1 MEHRYRQLM
10 RRVRLYLLT
19 EVRKKSW
26 ASKFL
31 SARVFDSVYWSWDR
45 QSVATG
51 AAWGAAAAIAPLPMQ
66 SLWGVFAC
74 LWRKGN
80 IPVAILMAWLSPP
93 GFTFFASPA
102 QWWLGWFLFSIL
114 GFPTSGANW
123 EMLKAGVQQWS
134 WTPFGGLSIGMV
146 SLEFAAGWV
155 VSSVVL
161 GSLCYGLVQLGW
173 RMGQFLHSRKKS
185 GKL

>member
-10 RRVRLYLLT
+10 RKVRLYLLT

-31 SARVFDSVYWSWDR
+31 SARIFDPVYWSWNR

-93 GFTFFASPA
+93 GFTFFAIPA
-102 QWWLGWFLFSIL
+102 QWWLGWFLFSL
-114 GFPTSGANW
+114 VGLPTSGANW
-123 EMLKAGVQQWS
+123 QMLKTGVHCR
-134 WTPFGGLSIGMV
+134 TGMGTVRLEDDGTVVVKTYPEGGKIPASVKKYRLEQGADGMKEV
-146 SLEFAAGWV
+146 E
-155 VSSVVL
+155 
-161 GSLCYGLVQLGW
+161 
-173 RMGQFLHSRKKS
+173 
-185 GKL
+185 

>member
-1 MEHRYRQLM
+1 MRLCRGMEHRYRQLM
-10 RRVRLYLLT
+10 RKVRLYLLT

-26 ASKFL
+26 TSRFL
-31 SARVFDSVYWSWDR
+31 SAKIFDPVYWSWTR
-45 QSVATG
+45 ESVATG

-93 GFTFFASPA
+93 GFTFFAIPA
-102 QWWLGWFLFSIL
+102 QWWLGWFLFSRL
-114 GFPTSGANW
+114 GLPTSGATWN
-123 EMLKAGVQQWS
+123 MLKTGVEQWS
-134 WTPFGGLSIGMV
+134 WAPFNGLGIGMV
-146 SLEFAAGWV
+146 SLEFLTGWA

-161 GSLCYGLVQLGW
+161 GMLLSLI
-173 RMGQFLHSRKKS
+173 HI
-185 GKL
+185 

>member
-1 MEHRYRQLM
+1 M
-10 RRVRLYLLT
+10 
-19 EVRKKSW
+19 RKKSW

-31 SARVFDSVYWSWDR
+31 SASVFDSVYWSWNR

-51 AAWGAAAAIAPLPMQ
+51 AGWGAAAAIAPLPMQ

-93 GFTFFASPA
+93 GFTFFAIPG
-102 QWWLGWFLFSIL
+102 QWWLGWFLFSSVGI
-114 GFPTSGANW
+114 PTSGANW
-123 EMLKAGVQQWS
+123 QMLKTGVQQWS
-134 WTPFGGLSIGMV
+134 WAPFDGLSIGMV
-146 SLEFAAGWV
+146 SLEFLTGWI

-161 GSLCYGLVQLGW
+161 GFLCYGLVQLAWGA
-173 RMGQFLHSRKKS
+173 GHFLRSRKNPGKPSS
-185 GKL
+185 GKGFGK

>member
-1 MEHRYRQLM
+1 MEQAVHCNRSCL
-10 RRVRLYLLT
+10 
-19 EVRKKSW
+19 
-26 ASKFL
+26 
-31 SARVFDSVYWSWDR
+31 
-45 QSVATG
+45 
-51 AAWGAAAAIAPLPMQ
+51 GAAAAIAPLPMQ

-80 IPVAILMAWLSPP
+80 IPVAILMAWLSPSRLYL
-93 GFTFFASPA
+93 FAIPA

-146 SLEFAAGWV
+146 SLGIRSGLGGFQRCSGQPVLRAGAVGMVDGPVPAQQKKRAASCNRKTAVCVRQGGTGKP
-155 VSSVVL
+155 
-161 GSLCYGLVQLGW
+161 GSPE
-173 RMGQFLHSRKKS
+173 KS
-185 GKL
+185 DGYFHQQNG

>member
-10 RRVRLYLLT
+10 RKVRLYLLT

-31 SARVFDSVYWSWDR
+31 SASVFDSVYWSWNR

-51 AAWGAAAAIAPLPMQ
+51 AGWGAAAAIAPLPMQ

-93 GFTFFASPA
+93 GFTFFAIPG
-102 QWWLGWFLFSIL
+102 QWWLGWFLFSSVGI
-114 GFPTSGANW
+114 PTSGANW
-123 EMLKAGVQQWS
+123 QMLKTGVQQWS
-134 WTPFGGLSIGMV
+134 WAPFDGLSIGMV
-146 SLEFAAGWV
+146 SLEFLTGWI

-161 GSLCYGLVQLGW
+161 G
-173 RMGQFLHSRKKS
+173 FL
-185 GKL
+185 